1 MAHGS
6 VPQGAL
12 PALEESNM
20 KQMTLIFFLL
30 SLMLSAATTTAA
42 EVQADRRAAMAARAQ
57 RIVSLGPLNTE
68 NIYLLG
74 AGDRL
79 VGDTSYCVR
88 PEAAKHKPKIG
99 SVMQVSIEKIISL
112 YPDLVLATALT
123 RPEQINQ
130 LEKMGVRIV
139 RFRQPASFAEICEQF
154 IELGKLLGLEERAR
168 QIVSQAREEV
178 VALQR
183 KIELLPKKKVF
194 LQVGSRPLFA
204 SVTSSFTHDFIALG
218 GGINIAGDQRT
229 GTMKV
234 EKVIAENPE
243 VIIIAIMG
251 SETGIAAEEKK
262 NWQQMYVLKAAQT
275 GRIYTIDPDL
285 VCSPSPATFVQ
296 TLRIIT
302 TLIHPEIDGQTAY

>member
-1 MAHGS
+1 MKKKH
-6 VPQGAL
+6 AL
-12 PALEESNM
+12 IRQARLG
-20 KQMTLIFFLL
+20 ILL
-30 SLMLSAATTTAA
+30 SLFLLICSSTGQCAGQSSSA
-42 EVQADRRAAMAARAQ
+42 R

-112 YPDLVLATALT
+112 HPDLVLATALT

-139 RFRQPASFAEICEQF
+139 RFRQPASFSEICEQF
-154 IELGKLLGLEERAR
+154 VELGQLLGLEERAR
-168 QIVSQAREEV
+168 RIVRQAREEV
-178 VALQR
+178 EALRR
-183 KIELLPKKKVF
+183 KTAHLPKKKVF

-218 GGINIAGDQRT
+218 GGVNIAEGQRS
-229 GTMKV
+229 GAMDY
-234 EKVIAENPE
+234 EKVIAENPD
-243 VIIIAIMG
+243 VIIIAMMG
-251 SETGIAAEEKK
+251 SETGIAAEEKR
-262 NWQQMYVLKAAQT
+262 NWQRMHVLKAVQT
-275 GRIYTIDPDL
+275 GQVHVIEPSL
-285 VCSPSPATFVQ
+285 VCSPSPATFVR
-296 TLRIIT
+296 TLRLIVG
-302 TLIHPEIDGQTAY
+302 LIHPEMDLRKDY

>member
-1 MAHGS
+1 
-6 VPQGAL
+6 
-12 PALEESNM
+12 M
-20 KQMTLIFFLL
+20 KRMILIVFLL
-30 SLMLSAATTTAA
+30 TLMLTAA
-42 EVQADRRAAMAARAQ
+42 AVAASERQKQADRHTALPARAQ

-68 NIYLLG
+68 NLYLLG

-112 YPDLVLATALT
+112 HPDLVLATALT

-139 RFRQPASFAEICEQF
+139 RFRQPASFAEICGQF

-178 VALQR
+178 AALQR
-183 KIELLPKKKVF
+183 RLVPLPKKKVF

-204 SVTSSFTHDFIALG
+204 SVPGSFTHDFIALAG
-218 GGINIAGDQRT
+218 GVNIAGDQRT
-229 GTMKV
+229 GTMQV

-262 NWQQMYVLKAAQT
+262 NWRQMYVLKAAQT
-275 GRIYTIDPDL
+275 GRIHTIDPDL
-285 VCSPSPATFVQ
+285 VCSPSPATFTQ
-296 TLRIIT
+296 TLRIIA
-302 TLIHPEIDGQTAY
+302 TLIHPELDGQKDE

>member
-1 MAHGS
+1 MKRIFFALCVLLLMAGS
-6 VPQGAL
+6 VS
-12 PALEESNM
+12 ALELHD
-20 KQMTLIFFLL
+20 QT
-30 SLMLSAATTTAA
+30 
-42 EVQADRRAAMAARAQ
+42 DRLAKMAAKAQ

-68 NIYLLG
+68 NLYLLG

-112 YPDLVLATALT
+112 HPDLVLATALT

-139 RFRQPASFAEICEQF
+139 RFKQPASFAEICEQF
-154 IELGKLLGLEERAR
+154 IELGQLLGLEERAHH
-168 QIVSQAREEV
+168 IVAQAREEV
-178 VALQR
+178 ASLQR
-183 KIELLPKKKVF
+183 KLAHLPKKKVF

-218 GGINIAGDQRT
+218 GGLNIAGDQRT

-234 EKVIAENPE
+234 EKVIAENPD
-243 VIIIAIMG
+243 VIIIAMMG

-262 NWQQMYVLKAAQT
+262 NWQRMPVLKAAQT
-275 GRIYTIDPDL
+275 GRIHTIDPDL

-296 TLRIIT
+296 TLRIIAG
-302 TLIHPEIDGQTAY
+302 LIHPKIDGQKSY

>member
-1 MAHGS
+1 
-6 VPQGAL
+6 
-12 PALEESNM
+12 M
-20 KQMTLIFFLL
+20 KRVILSFFLL
-30 SLMLSAATTTAA
+30 SLVLSAATIAA
-42 EVQADRRAAMAARAQ
+42 SERQADRHTAMPAKTQ

-68 NIYLLG
+68 NLYLLG

-112 YPDLVLATALT
+112 HPDLVLATALT

-139 RFRQPASFAEICEQF
+139 RFKQPASFAEICEQF
-154 IELGKLLGLEERAR
+154 IELGQLLGLEERAR
-168 QIVSQAREEV
+168 HIVAQAREEV
-178 VALQR
+178 ASLQR
-183 KIELLPKKKVF
+183 KLAHLPKKKVF

-218 GGINIAGDQRT
+218 GGLNIAGDQRT

-234 EKVIAENPE
+234 EKVIAENPD
-243 VIIIAIMG
+243 VIIIAMMG
-251 SETGIAAEEKK
+251 SETGIAAEEKR
-262 NWQQMYVLKAAQT
+262 NWQRMHVLKSVQT
-275 GRIYTIDPDL
+275 GQVHVIEPSL

-296 TLRIIT
+296 TLRVIAG
-302 TLIHPEIDGQTAY
+302 LIHPEIDVRKDY